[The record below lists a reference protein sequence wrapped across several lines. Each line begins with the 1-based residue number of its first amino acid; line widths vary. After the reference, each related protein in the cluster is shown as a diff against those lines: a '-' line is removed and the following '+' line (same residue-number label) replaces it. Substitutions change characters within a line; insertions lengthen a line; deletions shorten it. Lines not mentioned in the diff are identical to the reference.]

1 MLKLL
6 TSINFKKGRVKMKLK
21 RFIKSLVNNFLFI
34 INAILW
40 IFNINSIGELIT
52 GINVNANHKE
62 KLIYGFASLLQY
74 ISYLSIIGLIIT
86 IYWWTKNDLSIA
98 ERISKIK

>member
-6 TSINFKKGRVKMKLK
+6 TSILDNLKKGRIKIKLK

-34 INAILW
+34 INTILW

-52 GINVNANHKE
+52 GINVNANHK
-62 KLIYGFASLLQY
+62 
-74 ISYLSIIGLIIT
+74 
-86 IYWWTKNDLSIA
+86 KN
-98 ERISKIK
+98 